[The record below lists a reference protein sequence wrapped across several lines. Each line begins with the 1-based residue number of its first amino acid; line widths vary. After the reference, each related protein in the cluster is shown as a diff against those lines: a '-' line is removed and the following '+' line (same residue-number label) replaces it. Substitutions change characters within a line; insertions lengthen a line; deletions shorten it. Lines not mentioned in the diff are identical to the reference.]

1 MLTSMFG
8 SILGAAIGGLITY
21 DSYLWTKVFMSF

>member
-1 MLTSMFG
+1 MVTTMFG
-8 SILGAAIGGLITY
+8 AMLGAAIGGLITY